1 MKYVTWIVVIVV
13 LVWAGWAIANRTPA
27 TDTPVAVDTSPITIG
42 FVGPLTGDAANI
54 GTNAK
59 SAVEVAVGEVNAAGG
74 VNGRPLN
81 VIYEDGQCTGAIASN
96 AASKLI
102 NSDKVS
108 LILGGACSGET
119 SAFTA
124 MAEQAKVV
132 VLSYCSS
139 APAITTAGDYIFRD
153 YPSDSYQ
160 GSFAANYLYTSGK
173 RKVAIVY
180 VNSDWGAGIEKVFA
194 DKFKSLGGS
203 VVAEEGYEQTSRDLR
218 TQLTKAKSANP
229 DVIYFLGYT
238 EASVPAVKQMKDLGI
253 KVPVFGGDAWDDSKI
268 WSSVGA
274 AGEGMMYVI
283 PSAKPSD
290 AFKASMMAKVGNNE
304 IGVCSPTAYDA
315 VKVIAQ
321 VMTKVGTDAT
331 AIKNELYKTSYTGG
345 VSADPITFDSNGDL
359 TTANYVIKVVHNGAA
374 AELVAPAQ

>member
-139 APAITTAGDYIFRD
+139 APAIT
-153 YPSDSYQ
+153 
-160 GSFAANYLYTSGK
+160 
-173 RKVAIVY
+173 
-180 VNSDWGAGIEKVFA
+180 
-194 DKFKSLGGS
+194 
-203 VVAEEGYEQTSRDLR
+203 
-218 TQLTKAKSANP
+218 
-229 DVIYFLGYT
+229 
-238 EASVPAVKQMKDLGI
+238 
-253 KVPVFGGDAWDDSKI
+253 
-268 WSSVGA
+268 
-274 AGEGMMYVI
+274 
-283 PSAKPSD
+283 
-290 AFKASMMAKVGNNE
+290 
-304 IGVCSPTAYDA
+304 
-315 VKVIAQ
+315 
-321 VMTKVGTDAT
+321 
-331 AIKNELYKTSYTGG
+331 
-345 VSADPITFDSNGDL
+345 
-359 TTANYVIKVVHNGAA
+359 
-374 AELVAPAQ
+374 